1 MIDMDEKTKTAV
13 LILVAAILISAIGSW
28 AIAFACG
35 YLVATLVHSPGF
47 DRQLVQQK
55 LLAFWHTFKPDKPK

>member
-1 MIDMDEKTKTAV
+1 MDDKTKTAV

-47 DRQLVQQK
+47 DKQLIQQK
-55 LLAFWHTFKPDKPK
+55 LLTFWHSLKLNKTE